1 MCVRNKKWVFSSGF
15 FLYFKNYSR
24 GLLDPN
30 AHGVVMAPSCNNSN
44 NNNSSSNSSS
54 SSSSVHR
61 SLLMLALERRHRRAT
76 DFLLREGADLLWRA
90 EGEEEVSGR
99 SDIPLK

>member
-1 MCVRNKKWVFSSGF
+1 MGFQIRVFLF
-15 FLYFKNYSR
+15 FKNYSR

-44 NNNSSSNSSS
+44 NNNNNNS

-61 SLLMLALERRHRRAT
+61 SLLMLALERRNRRAA

-90 EGEEEVSGR
+90 EGEEVSDR
-99 SDIPLK
+99 SNIPH